1 MLERSAICLVSLPNN
16 LASIEKK
23 LNQMMK
29 YAPNLLCTLLL
40 AMPLSLPARDRLSVK
55 GLFKDRAIV
64 EIDGKQ
70 YLLSRGKKLKN
81 GVKLISANSK
91 EAVIEIDGKA
101 ATYHL
106 GERIDTSYT
115 SPKARGRIE
124 IWPDGMGMYTV
135 TGSINGFPLT
145 FLVDTGATLVAM
157 NENQARR
164 LGLDYKLSGVEG
176 LTSTASGQARAW
188 YIRVKSVKVGEIE
201 LTNVQAAV
209 LQGNS
214 PTHVLLGNSFLNR
227 LEMKRHGQVMEL
239 IRK

>member
-1 MLERSAICLVSLPNN
+1 MKRICILLSGLLMALP
-16 LASIEKK
+16 S
-23 LNQMMK
+23 
-29 YAPNLLCTLLL
+29 
-40 AMPLSLPARDRLSVK
+40 PALDRLTVK
-55 GLFKDRAIV
+55 GLFKDRAMV
-64 EIDGKQ
+64 EIDGKA
-70 YLLSRGKKLKN
+70 YLLTPGKTLKN
-81 GVKLISANSK
+81 GVKLISANSR
-91 EAVIEIDGKA
+91 EAVIEVDGKV

-106 GERIDTSYT
+106 GGRIESTYS
-115 SPKARGRIE
+115 SPQARGRIE

-157 NENQARR
+157 NETQARR

-176 LTSTASGQARAW
+176 MSSTASGTVRAW
-188 YIRVKSVKVGEIE
+188 YLRVKSVKVGEIE
-201 LTNVQAAV
+201 LHNVQAAV

>member
-1 MLERSAICLVSLPNN
+1 MKRIC
-16 LASIEKK
+16 I
-23 LNQMMK
+23 
-29 YAPNLLCTLLL
+29 LLL
-40 AMPLSLPARDRLSVK
+40 GLLMTLPSLALDRLTVK
-55 GLFKDRAIV
+55 GLFKDRAMV
-64 EIDGKQ
+64 EIGGKP
-70 YLLSRGKKLKN
+70 YLLTPGKTLKN
-81 GVKLISANSK
+81 GVKLISANSR
-91 EAVIEIDGKA
+91 EAVIEVDGKV

-106 GERIDTSYT
+106 GERIGTNYT
-115 SPKARGRIE
+115 SPKAKGRIE
-124 IWPDGMGMYTV
+124 IWPDAMGMYTI

-157 NENQARR
+157 NEGQARR
-164 LGLDYKLSGVEG
+164 LGLDYKLSGIEG
-176 LTSTASGQARAW
+176 MTSTASGTARAW

-201 LTNVQAAV
+201 LNNVQAAV

>member
-1 MLERSAICLVSLPNN
+1 MKHIC
-16 LASIEKK
+16 I
-23 LNQMMK
+23 
-29 YAPNLLCTLLL
+29 LLL
-40 AMPLSLPARDRLSVK
+40 GLLMTLPSLALDRLTVK
-55 GLFKDRAIV
+55 GLFKDRAMV
-64 EIDGKQ
+64 EIDGKA
-70 YLLSRGKKLKN
+70 YLLTPGKTLKN
-81 GVKLISANSK
+81 GIKLISANSR
-91 EAVIEIDGKA
+91 EAVIEVDGKV

-106 GERIDTSYT
+106 GERIGTNYT
-115 SPKARGRIE
+115 GPRAKGRIE

-157 NENQARR
+157 NEGQARR
-164 LGLDYKLSGVEG
+164 LGLDYKLTGIEG
-176 LTSTASGQARAW
+176 ITSTASGTARAW

-201 LTNVQAAV
+201 LHNVQAAV

-214 PTHVLLGNSFLNR
+214 PSHVLLGNSFLNR